1 MVASPRATQQTAT
14 KATLHLLLLS
24 PQQWPIRLPEL
35 TQLWRPDDQL
45 LLMSAAVQGHAAD
58 ALLPFSQHQPIG
70 LYQPDSQQ
78 IPLIN
83 PLPAHLQL
91 VSSEL
96 WATWTLHYAR
106 CMTWR

>member
-1 MVASPRATQQTAT
+1 MVTSPALANTS
-14 KATLHLLLLS
+14 ATLHLLLLS
-24 PQQWPIRLPEL
+24 PQQWPTRLPEL
-35 TQLWRPDDQL
+35 AQLWRPDDQL
-45 LLMSAAVQGHAAD
+45 LLMSAAVQGHAANV
-58 ALLPFSQHQPIG
+58 LLPFAKHQPIG

-78 IPLIN
+78 TPLIN